1 MIDLKFKIN
10 ETPAKYINTF
20 NIILLLTEKSLTELL
35 SVLKPPVDS
44 VVREWLNELNIVNPE
59 KYNNMVSKIV
69 SEM

>member
-1 MIDLKFKIN
+1 MIDLKIKIN

-44 VVREWLNELNIVNPE
+44 VVREWLNALNIVKPE
-59 KYNNMVSKIV
+59 KYNNIVSKIV

>member
-1 MIDLKFKIN
+1 MIDLKIKIN

-35 SVLKPPVDS
+35 SVLNPPVDS
-44 VVREWLNELNIVNPE
+44 VVREWLNALNIVKPE
-59 KYNNMVSKIV
+59 KYSNMVSKIV